1 MERTTKTKLS
11 TFFSALGL
19 ACAGA
24 LALGGSHAA
33 ALDNE
38 NCDRE
43 SGNIC
48 FEAINGHEIVFNAG
62 VSFTTKSAV
71 LTSQAD
77 GNLVLKDETGRV
89 RWATNTQR
97 TGYYSVW
104 QEDGNLVVYDRRLRP
119 VWASNTGGI
128 GAYLVLQTDGNLVIY
143 NGNDQPIW
151 ATNTGH

>member
-1 MERTTKTKLS
+1 MQRTTKANSS
-11 TFFSALGL
+11 TFLSMLGL
-19 ACAGA
+19 ACEGT
-24 LALGGSHAA
+24 LALGSSHAA

-43 SGNIC
+43 SGNLC
-48 FEAINGHEIVFNAG
+48 FEAIDGHEIVFNAG
-62 VSFTTKSAV
+62 VSFTTKKGV

-89 RWATNTQR
+89 RWSTNTQR

-104 QEDGNLVVYDRRLRP
+104 QEDGNLVVYDRRQRP

-143 NGNDQPIW
+143 NASDAPIW
-151 ATNTGH
+151 ATDTGH